1 MAILC
6 KDIIDKAK
14 RDILDSQAEAKL
26 NLVKNAH
33 KLVDELNQIQGDCQD
48 IIDTFNY
55 INSQRLTC
63 SSDFSVWPVR
73 KVIGA
78 PYNCIGISRP
88 DFLDK
93 RCRIEYITEYT
104 NPQCCL
110 FSKDGFALK
119 CKEYPSFERKWI
131 DISNC
136 DFYKQTDLFINNAI
150 DAMQGF
156 VNSFYEFKTKFIN
169 AIKS

>member
-26 NLVKNAH
+26 NLVKKAH
-33 KLVDELNQIQGDCQD
+33 SLVDELYKIKGDCQD
-48 IIDTFNY
+48 ILDTFNY
-55 INSQRLTC
+55 IDSKGLTC
-63 SSDFSVWPVR
+63 NSDFSVWPVR
-73 KVIGA
+73 NVIGA
-78 PYNCIGISRP
+78 PYNCIGINRP
-88 DFLDK
+88 DYYDK
-93 RCRIEYITEYT
+93 RCRIEYIKDYT
-104 NPQCCL
+104 QAQSCL

-119 CKEYPSFERKWI
+119 CKEYPNCDRKWI

-136 DFYKQTDLFINNAI
+136 DFYNQTDLFITNAI
-150 DAMQGF
+150 DVMQGF
-156 VNSFYEFKTKFIN
+156 VDTFYEFKTKFIN